1 MPDNIKIG
9 AFVFG
14 AILVLI
20 AILGGNFKLFGA
32 EVASTVSNRWL
43 RFISFVLGTALVILT
58 LDIKLPI
65 STNNPNPNS
74 SPPHVVE
81 IKYESLK
88 KFLAAKNWKSA
99 DAQTMNSLLEEAI
112 KNRSDRK
119 PTQDWLDPADIR
131 VLPCPELSNI
141 NQLWAGASNNRFGFV
156 AQSRVWESVGGTT
169 ATEPDN
175 LNVRKNFSSRVGWQ
189 GADRVPLT
197 LEKLFQ
203 SIVDKTI
210 TEIPEGYLPSAIG
223 QYQGNSILVGNYN
236 EFAALTGRLKQC
248 EISK

>member
-43 RFISFVLGTALVILT
+43 RFISFILGTALVVLT
-58 LDIKLPI
+58 LDIKLPPP
-65 STNNPNPNS
+65 TNRSNPPS
-74 SPPHVVE
+74 SPQVE

-88 KFLAAKNWKSA
+88 KSLAAKNWENA
-99 DAQTMNSLLEEAI
+99 DAQTMSSLLEEAI

-131 VLPCPELSNI
+131 VLPCSEISNI
-141 NQLWAGASNNRFGFV
+141 NQLWAEASNNRFGFV
-156 AQSRVWESVGGTT
+156 AQSRVWKSVGGTT

-175 LNVRKNFSSRVGWQ
+175 LNVRKNFSARVGWQ
-189 GADRVPLT
+189 GAHIVPLT

-203 SIVDKTI
+203 AIVSKTI

-223 QYQGNSILVGNYN
+223 QYQNNSVLVGNYN

-248 EISK
+248 GISK